1 MSGGKWDYA
10 QYKIDM
16 IAESL
21 ESIINRNNSNL
32 EDGYDEDGN
41 WNYGLSEETIDEF
54 KKGLATLRKAFVYA
68 HRIDWLLSGDDGE
81 ETFHERL
88 KKDLEEL
95 KEDKNFDVHE
105 DKIHKDPPNF
115 RPAKSVKVRKN

>member
-21 ESIINRNNSNL
+21 ESIINRNNPNA
-32 EDGYDEDGN
+32 ENNYDDDDN
-41 WNYGLSEETIDEF
+41 WNYALSEETIEEF
-54 KKGLATLRKAFVYA
+54 KKGLSILRKAFVYA

-81 ETFHERL
+81 EGFHVRL
-88 KKDLEEL
+88 KKELEEL
-95 KEDKNFDVHE
+95 K
-105 DKIHKDPPNF
+105 
-115 RPAKSVKVRKN
+115 